1 MHSPLPHTIRV
12 ARIPTLAPQSLP
24 DASAAAPITTP
35 RFEVIDLDRTPDAAV
50 RALAAALRRAPRDLN
65 GRGQRAATLLREGV
79 EHAVLRERD
88 HVVELG
94 VLQPGDES
102 SRALALNDAGQ
113 VVGLSRRGLHEH
125 AFLWQAGRLWPL
137 GDLRDPCVD
146 RSRPVTP
153 LAVQPRPR
161 HQRPRPGGR
170 PRRHRRPRLRLPVVV
185 LGRSAGPRRAAA
197 AGVRRGALARGRRA
211 AHRRPGSHPRHCRL
225 RRPLPRRAAAAFA
238 TGAGIAAPHLRRVV
252 LTLRPSRWRTA
263 CPSSPTSKPHRCPPH

>member
-1 MHSPLPHTIRV
+1 MHSPLPHTTRV

-35 RFEVIDLDRTPDAAV
+35 RFEVIDLDRTTDAAV

-125 AFLWQAGRLWPL
+125 AFLWQSGRLWPL

-153 LAVQPRPR
+153 LQSSRARDIN
-161 HQRPRPGGR
+161 GR
-170 PRRHRRPRLRLPVVV
+170 GQVV
-185 LGRSAGPRRAAA
+185 GRAATEDRVFGFLWSFWDGLLDLGELLQPVPGEA
-197 AGVRRGALARGRRA
+197 PWHVVDARHIDDQGRILATAVCDGRYRD
-211 AHRRPGSHPRHCRL
+211 
-225 RRPLPRRAAAAFA
+225 
-238 TGAGIAAPHLRRVV
+238 V
-252 LTLRPSRWRTA
+252 LLRPSPPALASPHPTFA
-263 CPSSPTSKPHRCPPH
+263 ASS